1 MELLILSICC
11 ELERTIA
18 WKCYNY
24 PVRILSLFMLQ
35 YLYTWIWH
43 ALFVFLLF
51 AFFFNSFKQM
61 PGLNFVYIVIFLFT
75 IPWMRV
81 SIVLV
86 QVLLLWYYEGTVSI
100 QQSSV
105 FYLFYIFVFI
115 LIRRLKTILTP
126 QTGLKRNFEIVI
138 NGDKYFCVFFKL
150 PSADFWSKMIRC
162 VINGSASF
170 NGAP

>member
-1 MELLILSICC
+1 MNWN
-11 ELERTIA
+11 ERLHENVT
-18 WKCYNY
+18 
-24 PVRILSLFMLQ
+24 
-35 YLYTWIWH
+35 TT
-43 ALFVFLLF
+43 LF
-51 AFFFNSFKQM
+51 AFYRCLCYSIYILEFDMLCLCSYSLRFFFNSFKQM

-75 IPWMRV
+75 IPLMRV

-100 QQSSV
+100 QQSFV

>member
-1 MELLILSICC
+1 MNGNERLHENVTTNLFEFYRCLCYSIYILEFDMFCLCSYLL
-11 ELERTIA
+11 R
-18 WKCYNY
+18 
-24 PVRILSLFMLQ
+24 
-35 YLYTWIWH
+35 
-43 ALFVFLLF
+43 
-51 AFFFNSFKQM
+51 FFYSFKQM

-126 QTGLKRNFEIVI
+126 HTGLKRNFEIVI
-138 NGDKYFCVFFKL
+138 NGDKHFCVFFKL

>member
-1 MELLILSICC
+1 MNWN
-11 ELERTIA
+11 ERLHENVT
-18 WKCYNY
+18 
-24 PVRILSLFMLQ
+24 
-35 YLYTWIWH
+35 TT
-43 ALFVFLLF
+43 LF
-51 AFFFNSFKQM
+51 AFYRCLCYSIYILEFDMLCLCSYLLRFFFFYSFKQM
-61 PGLNFVYIVIFLFT
+61 PGLIVIFLFT

-100 QQSSV
+100 QQSFV

-162 VINGSASF
+162 VINGSTSF